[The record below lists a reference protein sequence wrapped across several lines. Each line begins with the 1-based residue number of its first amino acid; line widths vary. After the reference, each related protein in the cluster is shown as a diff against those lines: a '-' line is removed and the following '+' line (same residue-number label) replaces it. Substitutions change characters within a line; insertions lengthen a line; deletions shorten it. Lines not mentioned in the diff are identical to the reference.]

1 MSVPVRASGSR
12 DSSTSFCK
20 HAGIV
25 PVRDLV
31 DLAFLVAVAVAA
43 LTASGHAVIHKRDS
57 RSAAIWLLLIWILPA
72 LGPVLYALLGVNRV
86 ERRAAPMPPAMLP
99 PPTHPPFPPR
109 APRPPFTP

>member
-43 LTASGHAVIHKRDS
+43 LTASGPAVIPKRDS
-57 RSAAIWLLLIWILPA
+57 RSAAIWLLLIWIPPA
-72 LGPVLYALLGVNRV
+72 LGPVLYAPLGVNRV
-86 ERRAAPMPPAMLP
+86 EPRAARRRRVMVRHRTQPPSPA
-99 PPTHPPFPPR
+99 
-109 APRPPFTP
+109 